1 MGIWIRS
8 QDKNKNIF
16 STGQIIKPLS
26 GKFHIFDIS
35 DKNMY
40 YVLGVYSTEEQALK
54 VLDEIDEIIKPKM
67 IIKFNSILSKQ
78 DLKNFEE
85 RTGNIAID
93 NQHDI
98 MNIPTVAFYKMPED
112 IETI

>member
-54 VLDEIDEIIKPKM
+54 VL
-67 IIKFNSILSKQ
+67 
-78 DLKNFEE
+78 
-85 RTGNIAID
+85 
-93 NQHDI
+93 
-98 MNIPTVAFYKMPED
+98 ED
-112 IETI
+112 RKSVV